1 LVFATQLTLML
12 KSINPLF
19 MADDKQ
25 NEKPWSALGFAWE
38 LGYSIVIPLVVFALA
53 GRLLDKKLGTSPWL
67 LLVGL
72 LVAIISSTY
81 IVYKKTVKIMKQ

>member
-1 LVFATQLTLML
+1 
-12 KSINPLF
+12 
-19 MADDKQ
+19 MADNKDNQ
-25 NEKPWSALGFAWE
+25 RPWSALGFAWE

-72 LVAIISSTY
+72 LLAIVSSSY
-81 IVYKKTVKIMKQ
+81 IVYKKTIKIMK